1 MATTFLLSAVVAAC
15 AILASVSASSPRV
28 LTVGGDARGWRQPAP
43 GEETYNHWASR
54 SRFHVGDLLYFRYA
68 KNDSVL
74 VVTRDDYK
82 VCRGDRPALRLDGG
96 EEARLRLERSGP
108 LYFISGAPGTCDAG
122 QRLTVRAM
130 AQHDD
135 ASSSPADAPAA
146 STRPGSGSGAVKAGD
161 GKTSAAAASVR
172 ASVGDVL
179 SQPPGFVAERHF
191 VEQAAGVREG
201 RPAATAGAAVDAR
214 AGSSRRDSKGITTND
229 IPQKIMLGSTVGDT
243 SHMECST
250 GGGTVSSLST
260 DGNAFAEDN
269 DVVEGDTL
277 LFSYIVESSMEV
289 AIFGGNDCKKIP
301 GRIE

>member
-108 LYFISGAPGTCDAG
+108 LYFISGAPGHCDAG
-122 QRLTVRAM
+122 QRLTVRVM

-179 SQPPGFVAERHF
+179 SQPLGFVAERHF

-201 RPAATAGAAVDAR
+201 RPAATAARQSTRAR
-214 AGSSRRDSKGITTND
+214 APPGEARRPWEARRGRERRV
-229 IPQKIMLGSTVGDT
+229 LT
-243 SHMECST
+243 SVAARGE
-250 GGGTVSSLST
+250 
-260 DGNAFAEDN
+260 
-269 DVVEGDTL
+269 
-277 LFSYIVESSMEV
+277 VES
-289 AIFGGNDCKKIP
+289 GGRRGDDGDP
-301 GRIE
+301 AYS

>member
-28 LTVGGDARGWRQPAP
+28 LTIGGDARGWRQPAP

-54 SRFHVGDLLYFRYA
+54 SRFHVVLAFSIITSAVPSIWLADFRYA

-96 EEARLRLERSGP
+96 EEARFRLERSGP
-108 LYFISGAPGTCDAG
+108 LYFISGAPGHCDAG
-122 QRLTVRAM
+122 QRLTVRVM

-172 ASVGDVL
+172 ASIGDVL
-179 SQPPGFVAERHF
+179 VA
-191 VEQAAGVREG
+191 AAGVRG
-201 RPAATAGAAVDAR
+201 GAAFRRAR
-214 AGSSRRDSKGITTND
+214 
-229 IPQKIMLGSTVGDT
+229 
-243 SHMECST
+243 C
-250 GGGTVSSLST
+250 
-260 DGNAFAEDN
+260 
-269 DVVEGDTL
+269 
-277 LFSYIVESSMEV
+277 
-289 AIFGGNDCKKIP
+289 
-301 GRIE
+301 GRA